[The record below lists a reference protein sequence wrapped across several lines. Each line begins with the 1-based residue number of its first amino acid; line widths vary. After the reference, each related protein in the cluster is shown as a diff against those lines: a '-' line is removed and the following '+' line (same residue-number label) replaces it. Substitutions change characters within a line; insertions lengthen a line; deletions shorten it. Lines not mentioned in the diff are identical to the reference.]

1 MYRNQI
7 LLKRSTILPLSK
19 DDNRK
24 VELVV
29 KRYLKLRQAPRSSSD
44 HPPEETPEASSSY
57 GRAGASNG
65 YYASPSEAGAADISQ
80 LHAEIEAQRG
90 DIDRIDSEGYKVVT
104 ALNDAVTRVEAG
116 LGKMEA
122 TLAELRRDISGSHDD
137 TASLKTEIKD
147 VKKQSQVGVAE
158 NRKIIDRLEGQL
170 KSANKTIE
178 VLRHELSELTAKFDK
193 EFAILKAG
201 LRQNTKEITELKSSV
216 KDRVSVREYAKDMAA
231 VRGEL
236 AQLRKQMEDNRAR
249 PAGPFPSRELDILT
263 SNISK
268 IGNRANQVESLQ
280 MEFEIFKGRVERIEA
295 AAQASSQTHQA
306 SVPHTHTNNTS
317 AYDRYDDHDIPPEE
331 TRPSR
336 RKRPSPV
343 PDTSPVTRQ
352 KRTAISS
359 DAGDAPSSPRP
370 HLIETRGKKDVTGAK
385 ATKGAKVTKRTQRP
399 QRKSLA
405 GTNTEDKPHVKRR
418 G

>member
-1 MYRNQI
+1 MCRNQI

-44 HPPEETPEASSSY
+44 HPPEGTPDAPGSY
-57 GRAGASNG
+57 DRDGAPRG
-65 YYASPSEAGAADISQ
+65 YYASPSAAGVADISQ
-80 LHAEIEAQRG
+80 LHAQIEAQRG
-90 DIDRIDSEGYKVVT
+90 DIDRIDSEGYKVVS

-158 NRKIIDRLEGQL
+158 NRTIIDRLEDQL
-170 KSANKTIE
+170 KSANKTVE
-178 VLRHELSELTAKFDK
+178 VARHELGELTAKFDK
-193 EFAILKAG
+193 ELGIIKAG

-216 KDRVSVREYAKDMAA
+216 KDRVSVRDYAKDMAA

-295 AAQASSQTHQA
+295 AAHASSQTHQA
-306 SVPHTHTNNTS
+306 SVPHTNNTS
-317 AYDRYDDHDIPPEE
+317 AYDRYDDHDLSPEE
-331 TRPSR
+331 TRSSR
-336 RKRPSPV
+336 RKRPSPE

-352 KRTAISS
+352 KRTATSS

-370 HLIETRGKKDVTGAK
+370 HLIQTRAKKDVTG